1 MNLASWISLKFFI
14 KLIVYSIY
22 VSLLSLKL
30 SLLCISYCNHCL
42 GFIHLSLP
50 QIEEFSSRA
59 NRKKYTSSTLHLKKV
74 FMTSFS
80 GLVHT
85 KDLDFRSITCIMSYK
100 SLLAMPEFIK
110 TQLLSHLW
118 RHINAMTRHEVYAR
132 GYKLHEDNIL
142 SAWFNFQPKPT
153 CSSTKQW
160 WILIENHCLNAS

>member
-1 MNLASWISLKFFI
+1 MCLNWVWNF
-14 KLIVYSIY
+14 
-22 VSLLSLKL
+22 

-42 GFIHLSLP
+42 GFIYLSLP

-59 NRKKYTSSTLHLKKV
+59 NKKKINISSTLHLKKV

-85 KDLDFRSITCIMSYK
+85 KKLNFCSTTCIMSYK

-110 TQLLSHLW
+110 KQLLSHLR
-118 RHINAMTRHEVYAR
+118 RHINVMTRQEVYAR
-132 GYKLHEDNIL
+132 VNKLHEGNIL
-142 SAWFNFQPKPT
+142 PAWFNFQPKPT
-153 CSSTKQW
+153 SSTKQW